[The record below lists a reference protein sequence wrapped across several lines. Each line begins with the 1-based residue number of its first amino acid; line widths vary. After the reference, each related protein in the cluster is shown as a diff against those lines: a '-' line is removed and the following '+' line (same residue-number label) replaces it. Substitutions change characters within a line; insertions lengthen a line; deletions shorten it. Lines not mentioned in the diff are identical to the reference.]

1 MTTKPIIFA
10 KSKVLRPA
18 RAVREHVKLQQH
30 VSVLM
35 MEPDYKDK
43 HVLVAFRQFDLQRLF
58 GDQSTKEFYLFNEGK
73 LSYVGLSGNH
83 ETTEE
88 IFGRVV
94 ALNMTVVDAIFGDGG
109 FEHVINDL
117 YSKVNAVPVL
127 RMTVLS
133 GMDAFVQNQLMD
145 RLTVIDSSEYETTD
159 VNLKFVDHSYG
170 WEENKDAIPELVPRK
185 RFHLKDVPLTTRA
198 GRRMVRNS
206 IEQNRETLEGLHQGS
221 HSQLT
226 FDEWMVQAQ
235 GVNVEALKDLEKI
248 DALPDEQYIEAMV
261 TFKKAEAQ
269 AYHSQAIKDGK
280 TDLHLFDWVKE
291 NFGEEFGNLGRQ
303 QAEAEVEGIDVPQ
316 EAGDV
321 ELEPAT
327 FLVTFDGTVVEDQF
341 PAIGPVSPF
350 AIDVMKALVRNGHK
364 LFVLSMRRLEDREAM
379 LQFLSDSDVE
389 VVGVVESMYADGQLH
404 REQVHF
410 VTPEDNEDFTFVDV
424 DYLIDHRQF
433 GMATVQ
439 ISGRVN
445 GEPTLYW
452 GDLAQQLVE
461 LGYITEEDIEE
472 ALNALMVPE

>member
-43 HVLVAFRQFDLQRLF
+43 HVLVAFRRFDLQRLF
-58 GDQSTKEFYLFNEGK
+58 GEQMSKEFYLFNDGK
-73 LSYVGLSGNH
+73 LSYVGLTGNH
-83 ETTEE
+83 ETDEE
-88 IFGRVV
+88 VFGRVV
-94 ALNMTVVDAIFGDGG
+94 ALNMTVVDTIFGDGG

-117 YSKVNAVPVL
+117 YSKVEAVPVI

-170 WEENKDAIPELVPRK
+170 WEENKDPIPEIVPRK

-221 HSQLT
+221 HAQLS
-226 FDEWMVQAQ
+226 FDEWMTQAQ
-235 GVNVEALKDLEKI
+235 AVNMVALKDLEKI
-248 DALPDEQYIEAMV
+248 DALPDDQYIEAMV

-303 QAEAEVEGIDVPQ
+303 QAEAEVEGIELPQ
-316 EAGDV
+316 DAGDV
-321 ELEPAT
+321 ELEPAV
-327 FLVTFDGTVVEDQF
+327 FLVTFDGTVVENRY

-350 AIDVMKALVRNGHK
+350 ATDVLKSLVRNGHK
-364 LFVLSMRRLEDREAM
+364 LFIMSMRRLEDREAM
-379 LQFLSDSDVE
+379 LQFLADSDVE
-389 VVGVVESMYADGQLH
+389 IVGVVESMYADGRIE

-410 VTPEDNEDFTFVDV
+410 ITPEDNADFTSVDV

-433 GMATVQ
+433 GVATVQ
-439 ISGRVN
+439 ISAIKD
-445 GEPTLYW
+445 GEPTMYW
-452 GDLAQQLVE
+452 GDLAQQLAE
-461 LGYITEEDIEE
+461 LGYITEEDVEE
-472 ALNALMVPE
+472 ALSSLVAAE